1 MILRDIGKLLLMNQ
15 KKMSK
20 KDVADT
26 TETDAEVV
34 MLDDGDVEEEIGT
47 DEIEKIPEDS
57 GGSNLANVTLKQKR
71 EDIRGR
77 LAFLFL
83 IGYFIILIGSIVFSA
98 FAEDVKIERML
109 ESIITISGVLSG
121 SLGFVIGYYF
131 RRQEE
136 GD

>member
-1 MILRDIGKLLLMNQ
+1 
-15 KKMSK
+15 MSK